1 MDGKTH
7 HVARRRENRQLAAT
21 TPPADPQAV
30 VEFGCECSKID
41 CERSVKVPLYVYRR
55 ILDSGNQFLLQAGHH
70 AFPQYRTIVTVGLMS
85 IEERV

>member
-1 MDGKTH
+1 MDGVDH
-7 HVARRRENRQLAAT
+7 HVARRRENVRKEVASRE
-21 TPPADPQAV
+21 ADPQGL

-55 ILDSGNQFLLQAGHH
+55 ILATGDQFLLQSGHH
-70 AFPQYRTIVTVGLMS
+70 AHPRYRTIVTVGLMS

>member
-21 TPPADPQAV
+21 TPPANPQVV

-55 ILDSGNQFLLQAGHH
+55 ILDSGDQFLLQAGHH

>member
-7 HVARRRENRQLAAT
+7 HVARRRQNRQLASAT
-21 TPPADPQAV
+21 PAADPQGV
-30 VEFGCECSKID
+30 IEFGCECSKID

-55 ILDSGNQFLLQAGHH
+55 ILDSGDQFLLQAGHH

>member
-1 MDGKTH
+1 MNGVDH
-7 HVARRRENRQLAAT
+7 HVARRRENVRKEVASRE
-21 TPPADPQAV
+21 ADPQGL

-55 ILDSGNQFLLQAGHH
+55 ILATGDQFLLQSGHH
-70 AFPQYRTIVTVGLMS
+70 AHSRYRTIVTVGLMS